1 MRLNKDNWGSHA
13 RIGMFIVASEAVP
26 EAEWWAMLPADVSVH
41 AARITAATPWARWDE
56 NRREVELADDLSRGL
71 QQFAAMHLSVVVVGH
86 SSSSFLGGKG
96 WDEAISRK
104 LSATLK
110 PTVSVTTNGLDLL
123 AGLRALKSE
132 RPFLVLPAW
141 FNEKTVDASLRYFTD
156 HNVNPAR
163 HHRYD
168 PGPKWRD
175 VAPNE
180 MYPLGAG
187 FDQDVELLYA
197 QIIEA
202 CPDTADSVLIAG
214 TGFRCIAIL
223 DSLEKALGLPVV
235 SANQASLW
243 HSLKLAGVPHDI
255 TGYGRLFAI

>member
-1 MRLNKDNWGSHA
+1 MKLNKDNWGSHA
-13 RIGMFIVASEAVP
+13 RIGMFIVSSEAVP
-26 EAEWWAMLPADVSVH
+26 EAEWWAMLPADVSFH
-41 AARITAATPWARWDE
+41 AARITAPAPWAQWDDD
-56 NRREVELADDLSRGL
+56 RREVELADDLSRGL
-71 QQFAAMHLSVVVVGH
+71 QQFTAMQLSVAVVGH

-96 WDEAISRK
+96 WDEAILRK
-104 LSATLK
+104 LSAKLK

-123 AGLRALKSE
+123 AGLRALESN
-132 RPFLVLPAW
+132 RPMLVLPPW
-141 FNEKTVDASLRYFTD
+141 FNKKTVDASLQYFAD
-156 HNVNPAR
+156 HNIDIAQ

-187 FDQDVELLYA
+187 FDQDVELLYT

-202 CPDTADSVLIAG
+202 CPDSADSVLIAG

-243 HSLKLAGVPHDI
+243 NSLKLAGVAHDI
-255 TGYGRLFAI
+255 KGYGRLFAI